1 MRGLPQAQHTSVAAS
16 LTGTTWASHPSSLQ
30 PLLVGCTCRVVMLE
44 IFKNQTD
51 KQRNKYL
58 SSTTRRLE
66 AGRPARLFILIPL
79 GNSHRLVIKKV
90 NKEEKKSPFRDSGT
104 ARFWNRERARR
115 TNRRSSNPSWT
126 SSIRCPGTSGI
137 CAPTPAHREKTPKRQ
152 RKNLSAWLGGTGQ
165 LRKNKVRRKIHELH
179 AQQWP
184 WPLQTG

>member
-51 KQRNKYL
+51 IQSKKYL

-90 NKEEKKSPFRDSGT
+90 NKEEKRVLFVIRERHDSGT
-104 ARFWNRERARR
+104 GNVRDVPIVDQVTLRGPAPSGAPGPLASVPQPPR
-115 TNRRSSNPSWT
+115 T
-126 SSIRCPGTSGI
+126 G
-137 CAPTPAHREKTPKRQ
+137 EKTPKRQ
-152 RKNLSAWLGGTGQ
+152 RNNLSEWLGDTGQ
-165 LRKNKVRRKIHELH
+165 LRKNKMRRRIHELH
-179 AQQWP
+179 AQQ
-184 WPLQTG
+184 